1 MTPAGLA
8 GGVPAGPPGLPSYV
22 ELSST
27 GELARRADLA
37 WQALEHCELC
47 PHRCGVNRL
56 AGEQGRCRSGL
67 VPKVAS
73 ANLHPWEEPPL
84 SGSRG
89 SGTVFFA
96 GCTGRCR
103 FCQNYPIS
111 QMGVGREVT
120 VEQLA
125 SLMLRLQARGAH
137 NINFVTPT
145 HWVAAILAALPLAI
159 EGGLRVPLL
168 YNTSGFERVETVRL
182 LDGVVDI
189 WLPDAKYADDE
200 VAQRLSGFP
209 GYVSANRAA
218 LLEMYRQ
225 AGDALVLD
233 NEGIAWRGL
242 VIRHLVLPEGLSGT
256 SEVLQWI
263 SLNLSRRVHVSL
275 MDQYFPAY
283 QCVQDPVLGRKI
295 TVDEYAAALE
305 ALAAAGLEEG
315 WVQEHDDYM
324 PDGWEGDLERWSEGN
339 PIGPVEQV
347 QGCCEADVITRT
359 GNG

>member
-1 MTPAGLA
+1 MSSGMP
-8 GGVPAGPPGLPSYV
+8 GGVPTVPPGLPSYIA
-22 ELSST
+22 LHDS
-27 GELARRADLA
+27 GELARRAELA
-37 WQALEHCELC
+37 WWALEHCELC

-56 AGEQGRCRSGL
+56 AGERGRCRSGAQ
-67 VPKVAS
+67 PKVSS
-73 ANLHPWEEPPL
+73 ANLHPWEEPPV
-84 SGSRG
+84 SGTRG

-111 QMGVGREVT
+111 QMGVGQEAT
-120 VEQLA
+120 VERLA
-125 SLMLRLQARGAH
+125 GLMLGLQGKGAH

-182 LDGVVDI
+182 LDGVIDI

-209 GYVSANRAA
+209 GYVSSNRAA

-225 AGDALVLD
+225 VGDTLTLD
-233 NEGIAWRGL
+233 SEGIAWRGM
-242 VIRHLVLPEGLSGT
+242 VIRHLVLPEGLAGT
-256 SEVLQWI
+256 PKVLQWI
-263 SLNLSRRVHVSL
+263 AQNLSSRVHVSL

-283 QCVQDPVLGRKI
+283 ECVQDPILGRKI
-295 TVDEYAAALE
+295 TPDEYAAAFE
-305 ALAAAGLEEG
+305 ALDAAGLEEG
-315 WVQEHDDYM
+315 WVQEHDDCLVES
-324 PDGWEGDLERWSEGN
+324 PEEEPGEGSGERSEERSTKRLEEG
-339 PIGPVEQV
+339 GE
-347 QGCCEADVITRT
+347 CCEPEAIA
-359 GNG
+359 

>member
-1 MTPAGLA
+1 
-8 GGVPAGPPGLPSYV
+8 
-22 ELSST
+22 
-27 GELARRADLA
+27 
-37 WQALEHCELC
+37 
-47 PHRCGVNRL
+47 
-56 AGEQGRCRSGL
+56 
-67 VPKVAS
+67 
-73 ANLHPWEEPPL
+73 
-84 SGSRG
+84 
-89 SGTVFFA
+89 
-96 GCTGRCR
+96 
-103 FCQNYPIS
+103 
-111 QMGVGREVT
+111 MGVGREAT
-120 VEQLA
+120 VERLA

-182 LDGVVDI
+182 LDGVIDI

-225 AGDALVLD
+225 VGDALILD
-233 NEGIAWRGL
+233 SEGIAWRGL

-256 SEVLQWI
+256 SKVLEWI

-283 QCVQDPVLGRKI
+283 ECVQDPVLGRKI
-295 TVDEYAAALE
+295 TVDEYAESFE

-315 WVQEHDDYM
+315 WVQEHDDCVLGS
-324 PDGWEGDLERWSEGN
+324 PEEGPGGWSEERAM
-339 PIGPVEQV
+339 GPVEEV
-347 QGCCEADVITRT
+347 RGCCEPDANIGT